1 MNNNISKDSVF
12 PPISEELLRVLS
24 TLYPERCAKVG
35 ESLQEIYFYAG
46 QRAVFMHLQRV
57 YNDQNEESLL
67 D

>member
-12 PPISEELLRVLS
+12 PPISEELLRALAMV
-24 TLYPERCAKVG
+24 YPERCAKLG
-35 ESLQEIYFYAG
+35 ETVQEIYFHAG
-46 QRAVFMHLQRV
+46 QRAVFLHLQRI

>member
-24 TLYPERCAKVG
+24 DLYPERCAKIG
-35 ESLQEIYFYAG
+35 ETVQEIYFYAG
-46 QRAVFMHLQRV
+46 QRAVFLHLQRV
-57 YNDQNEESLL
+57 FNDQNETLL